1 MSFLSTNHVIQ
12 AIAWCTIYNG
22 TNISIYFL
30 TSTQNLKII
39 FFEFKRRNEW
49 VFFFYSKP
57 PKEKFKR
64 LFRFNTLFFFLQTYG
79 CNTTPGSFCGTGT
92 GESVEVEIA
101 YKGKSPPGSSNYFTL
116 KISLYYRS
124 CKNTFINQ
132 KCILHA
138 CSWQR
143 IHFYKGKC
151 FIILCKLLEC
161 RSMVD

>member
-1 MSFLSTNHVIQ
+1 M
-12 AIAWCTIYNG
+12 
-22 TNISIYFL
+22 
-30 TSTQNLKII
+30 
-39 FFEFKRRNEW
+39 

-64 LFRFNTLFFFLQTYG
+64 LFRFNTLFFFSPQTYG

-124 CKNTFINQ
+124 CKNTFITS
-132 KCILHA
+132 C
-138 CSWQR
+138 
-143 IHFYKGKC
+143 
-151 FIILCKLLEC
+151 
-161 RSMVD
+161 M